1 MSRDKPKE
9 VQSDI
14 ECQNWFDPQIVIEVT
29 GAEITV
35 SQMHTCSRGFLDNNK
50 DGLALRFPRFTGR
63 IVDDRP
69 PEQAT
74 SNEEIRTIYLN
85 QKDK

>member
-1 MSRDKPKE
+1 M
-9 VQSDI
+9 
-14 ECQNWFDPQIVIEVT
+14 IVIEVT
-29 GAEITV
+29 GAEITR
-35 SQMHTCSRGFLDNNK
+35 SQMHTCSRGYFENET

-74 SNEEIRTIYLN
+74 SNEEIRTIYLK
-85 QKDK
+85 Q